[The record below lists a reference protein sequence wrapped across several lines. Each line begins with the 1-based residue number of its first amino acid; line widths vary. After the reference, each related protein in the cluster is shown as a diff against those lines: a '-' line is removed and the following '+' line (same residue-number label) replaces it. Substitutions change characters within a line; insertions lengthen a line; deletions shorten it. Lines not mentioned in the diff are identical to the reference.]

1 MKISILLLF
10 AISFSINCFSQN
22 LPKDTIHLMNGELI
36 TGEVTDTAAA
46 GVKVK
51 AQKKNR
57 VKDMT
62 IEGERIFSIKFNNGE
77 EKIYYYQDT
86 LVGNYLS
93 IDEAKYFI
101 LGEQDAE
108 KYYHARTTFAGGV
121 LVGAASGCLGSLLS
135 FVPPFAYAAGV
146 AVPKIKIKNAVTNP
160 EFLKQ
165 DSYIMGYER
174 VAKRKR
180 TLGALYGSLIGLA
193 AGFTAYGLFIR

>member
-1 MKISILLLF
+1 MKFSFLLLLALAF
-10 AISFSINCFSQN
+10 NASSYSQN
-22 LPKDTIHLMNGELI
+22 SQKDTIHLMNGELI

-46 GVKVK
+46 GVKIK
-51 AQKKNR
+51 AQKKKR
-57 VKDMT
+57 IKDMT
-62 IEGERIFSIKFNNGE
+62 IEGDRIFSIKFNNGS

-86 LVGNYLS
+86 LIGNYLS
-93 IDEAKYFI
+93 LEEAKFFI

-108 KYYHARTTFAGGV
+108 KYYHPKTTFAGGV

-146 AVPKIKIKNAVTNP
+146 AIPKIKIKNGVTNP
-160 EFLKQ
+160 EYLKQ

-180 TLGALYGSLIGLA
+180 TLGALYGGLIGLA
-193 AGFTAYGLFIR
+193 AGFTAYGLFIK